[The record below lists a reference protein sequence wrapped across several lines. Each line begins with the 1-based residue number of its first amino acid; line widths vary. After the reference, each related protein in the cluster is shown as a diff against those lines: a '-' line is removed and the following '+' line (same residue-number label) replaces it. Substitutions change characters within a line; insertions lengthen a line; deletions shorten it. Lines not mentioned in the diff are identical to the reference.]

1 MCMIDKS
8 INQNVLQSFV
18 SVICVQHPRFSI
30 FRNKQVYEL
39 WRDLSFFLKGF
50 IGRNRCKGKSLSHF
64 LEKRTEMTH
73 IIIQFCFVGLVV
85 LANAQPAT
93 RVYFWKRKGLFLFLF
108 CIQINCTP
116 LSISQTLKTDL
127 LST

>member
-30 FRNKQVYEL
+30 FRNKSKSMNY
-39 WRDLSFFLKGF
+39 FFWKGF

-64 LEKRTEMTH
+64 FGEE
-73 IIIQFCFVGLVV
+73 
-85 LANAQPAT
+85 N
-93 RVYFWKRKGLFLFLF
+93 
-108 CIQINCTP
+108 
-116 LSISQTLKTDL
+116 
-127 LST
+127 